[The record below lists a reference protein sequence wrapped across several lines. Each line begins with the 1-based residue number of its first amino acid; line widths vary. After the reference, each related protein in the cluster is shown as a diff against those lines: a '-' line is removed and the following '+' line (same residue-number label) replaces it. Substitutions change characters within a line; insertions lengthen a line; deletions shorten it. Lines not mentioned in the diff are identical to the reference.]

1 MERTLLVR
9 EAIDR
14 SAASGAWEKVAM
26 LESNA

>member
-14 SAASGAWEKVAM
+14 SAASGGWEKVAT
-26 LESNA
+26 LGA